1 MDEHVI
7 RSYARTDIVFVSG
20 SGAILRDETGREYLD
35 FLSGIGVNSLGHG
48 HPRLIAALREQIGR
62 VLHTSNL
69 FRHPFTERV
78 AEQIAELTGLEAVFF
93 CNSGTEATEAAL
105 KIARKH
111 QRRSGHPQRTGFLAL
126 EHGFHGRT
134 LGALSVT
141 WHGAYREPFA
151 PLVPGVRFVPAG
163 DGAALEAALRADV
176 PAALILEPI
185 QGEGGVR
192 ELPHSYL
199 RLARRL
205 CSDSGAVL
213 IHDEVQCG
221 AGRTGTFLAGDH
233 AGVKPDIATL
243 AKPLAAGLPFGAA
256 VVSAELAGALGP
268 GDHGSTFGGGPLA
281 CRAADVFLHE
291 LREGL
296 QDHVAAR
303 GAQLGEGLAALAADF
318 DAIAEVRGRGL
329 LRGLRMRWGAPEL
342 QRALLEGG
350 LIANCTALDVVRF
363 LPPYVV
369 SAEQI
374 DQALDLLRECLAALP
389 APAPGHKPKE
399 ER

>member
-7 RSYARTDIVFVSG
+7 RNYARADIVFVSG
-20 SGAILRDETGREYLD
+20 NGAILRDETGREYLD

-48 HPRLIAALREQIGR
+48 HPRLVDALREQAAR

-78 AEQIAELTGLEAVFF
+78 AALLAEATDMQAVFF

-111 QRRSGHPQRTGFLAL
+111 QRRCGHPERTGFLAL

-141 WHGAYREPFA
+141 HHRAYREPFA
-151 PLVPGVRFVPAG
+151 PLVPGVRFLPAG
-163 DGAALEAALRADV
+163 DAAALQAAFDAEV

-192 ELPHSYL
+192 ELAHDYL
-199 RLARRL
+199 RLARKL
-205 CSDSGAVL
+205 CSARGAVL

-221 AGRTGTFLAGDH
+221 AGRTGAFLAGDH
-233 AGVKPDIATL
+233 ADVKPDIATL
-243 AKPLAAGLPFGAA
+243 AKPLAAGLPLGAA
-256 VVSAELAGALGP
+256 VVAAGLADALVP
-268 GDHGSTFGGGPLA
+268 GDHGSTFGGGPLV
-281 CRAADVFLHE
+281 CRAAEVFLCE
-291 LREGL
+291 LRDGL
-296 QDHVAAR
+296 GEHVAAR
-303 GAQLGEGLAALAADF
+303 GAQLGDGLHALAAEF
-318 DAIAEVRGRGL
+318 PVIAEVRGRGL
-329 LRGLRMRWGAPEL
+329 LRGLRLRHGAPDL
-342 QRALLEGG
+342 QRTLLDNG
-350 LIANCTALDVVRF
+350 LITNCTAGDVVRF

-369 SAEQI
+369 TAEQT
-374 DQALDLLRECLAALP
+374 DQALDLLREGLAALP
-389 APAPGHKPKE
+389 KPDRGKK
-399 ER
+399 